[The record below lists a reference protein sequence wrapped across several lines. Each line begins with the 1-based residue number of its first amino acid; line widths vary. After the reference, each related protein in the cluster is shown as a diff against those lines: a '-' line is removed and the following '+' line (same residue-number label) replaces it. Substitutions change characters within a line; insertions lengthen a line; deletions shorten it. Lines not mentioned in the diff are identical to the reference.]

1 MKITIEQIKEIIKE
15 ELKEI
20 YKGKNRIIYA
30 PDLKGKED
38 EYSPETGSYI
48 LPSKNPYDE
57 LDPMVKEKIPPTADD
72 ETLRQGYEISSALG
86 SEPEEDVDDFIQGV
100 KISDNPKLVAKEAA
114 KTLRPQIRQLSRIA
128 KSLPKGPE
136 RDKMRRKINKM
147 LVRLASLEKL
157 QRNPRADLK
166 DIYTY
171 RP

>member
-1 MKITIEQIKEIIKE
+1 MKLTVKQIRQLIKE

-20 YKGKNRIIYA
+20 YKGKNRTIYA

-57 LDPMVKEKIPPTADD
+57 LDPMVKEKIPPSADD
-72 ETLRQGYEISSALG
+72 EILRQGYEISSALG
-86 SEPEEDVDDFIQGV
+86 SEPKEDVDDFVQGV
-100 KISDNPKLVAKEAA
+100 KIADNPELVTREAVDS
-114 KTLRPQIRQLSRIA
+114 LRTEIRRLSKIA
-128 KSLPKGPE
+128 RSLPMGSPE
-136 RDKMRRKINKM
+136 RKKMRREINKM
-147 LVRLASLEKL
+147 KIRLLRLKA
-157 QRNPRADLK
+157 ADLE